1 MFQQKRPT
9 SNEALTGMN
18 AQKPKKKDSSSDQ
31 LPTPLLLNSNFL
43 ITLDNADGHSESTV
57 NDGRDHG
64 SEFAV
69 AASRPM
75 LTTIEAGNIASDEV
89 DLEITGDEDS
99 DPYGEVFEP
108 PRPNSREIAAID
120 LLGLP
125 FELVRDNLHHDCRN
139 RTRSHEQLPAQETFS
154 GRPIRTRS
162 QRPVHQR
169 FRSVAIFFRTFL
181 NIPSSLSPIQG

>member
-1 MFQQKRPT
+1 MNST
-9 SNEALTGMN
+9 S
-18 AQKPKKKDSSSDQ
+18 
-31 LPTPLLLNSNFL
+31 L
-43 ITLDNADGHSESTV
+43 ITLDNADDHSESTV

-125 FELVRDNLHHDCRN
+125 FELVRDKLPHDCRN

-181 NIPSSLSPIQG
+181 NTPSSLSPIQG